1 MNVIPDRVVLEYQLR
16 NDDMQKIATMS
27 DDFDQAARGCASA
40 LGCGAEITTF
50 CGYMPTK
57 EDQDLGKI
65 YAGVVNDFFAPDAT
79 IRTDGFAT
87 GSTDMGDV
95 SMIMPALHGYCP
107 GFGGTAHG
115 ADFFVADEDVAYI
128 QSAKIA
134 AAMAVRL
141 LCDDAAAARPIAAK
155 KASML
160 SVEGYKA
167 LVRQIERR

>member
-1 MNVIPDRVVLEYQLR
+1 
-16 NDDMQKIATMS
+16 
-27 DDFDQAARGCASA
+27 
-40 LGCGAEITTF
+40 
-50 CGYMPTK
+50 
-57 EDQDLGKI
+57 
-65 YAGVVNDFFAPDAT
+65 
-79 IRTDGFAT
+79 
-87 GSTDMGDV
+87 MGDV